1 VRRLRLLAFF
11 GRGSVD
17 VASNEELG
25 VALVRFEV
33 CELVTSVRFEVC
45 ESVSGGSKS
54 ISVALELVDWLVLAK
69 PSFDCLLGA
78 MLWCNLSMVKP
89 DTYQQRPYCAVVD
102 RRSHCSP
109 AASALPSRVFL
120 AASRGSAAKGLA
132 LVPAQI
138 GSLGRVQVQV

>member
-11 GRGSVD
+11 GRGSVG
-17 VASNEELG
+17 VASAEELG

-33 CELVTSVRFEVC
+33 CESVL
-45 ESVSGGSKS
+45 GGSKS
-54 ISVALELVDWLVLAK
+54 IGVALELVDWLVLAK

-78 MLWCNLSMVKP
+78 MLWCNSSMVKP

-138 GSLGRVQVQV
+138 GSLGRLQVQVQDVKKV